1 MEKSSSKDADS
12 FAAKRNAHYNR
23 YYKNRHPMTAW
34 HKERLLAGKRRYQQS
49 VWVIRKGKA

>member
-34 HKERLLAGKRRYQQS
+34 HKRRLRAGAKMYQQFL
-49 VWVIRKGKA
+49 RAMKKGKA

>member
-1 MEKSSSKDADS
+1 MEKSSSENADS